1 MVFPPINENNGEQ
14 NLKHKL
20 SAEYLLLSS
29 SCDINQMLMKQNT
42 FSDEVS
48 GLRSATKLEVTNTF
62 LILMVC

>member
-20 SAEYLLLSS
+20 SAEYLLSS